1 MMKRFL
7 CGAMATALVV
17 AGLSVGSVD
26 ASAATKV
33 PKAKYTFKLNKAS
46 KKVVAVT
53 RKGDDKSKFT
63 AKNVRRTDLK
73 AVEFCQKLTR
83 RLN

>member
-63 AKNVRRTDLK
+63 AKNVK
-73 AVEFCQKLTR
+73 KNGF
-83 RLN
+83 